1 MWHVCV
7 IGYYSQVKVG
17 QPNTVDDVLT
27 LERLRQEGHKF
38 NQDQP
43 RLDLNLKAKTAKTRS
58 EKAVLHAVL
67 QQAAHTVLNILSKR
81 NHTGSHMLYA

>member
-7 IGYYSQVKVG
+7 IGYDSQVKAG

-58 EKAVLHAVL
+58 EKAVL
-67 QQAAHTVLNILSKR
+67 QQAAHTVLNILSKG
-81 NHTGSHMLYA
+81 NHTGGHMLGA